1 MIISTSG
8 LISRNSYQRIRELEI
23 NIKWSLIIR
32 ELIINQMKDITFY
45 FNQQVD
51 NVTVEPVNSSGN
63 NYPQTHSGDVLLD
76 EMRND
81 PS

>member
-8 LISRNSYQRIRELEI
+8 LISRHSYQRLRELEI
-23 NIKWSLIIR
+23 NIKWPPIIR
-32 ELIINQMKDITFY
+32 ELIINQMKDIMFY
-45 FNQQVD
+45 LNQQID

-63 NYPQTHSGDVLLD
+63 NYPQTHSGDVSLD
-76 EMRND
+76 EMSNH

>member
-1 MIISTSG
+1 
-8 LISRNSYQRIRELEI
+8 
-23 NIKWSLIIR
+23 
-32 ELIINQMKDITFY
+32 MKDIMFY
-45 FNQQVD
+45 LNQQID

-76 EMRND
+76 EMRNY